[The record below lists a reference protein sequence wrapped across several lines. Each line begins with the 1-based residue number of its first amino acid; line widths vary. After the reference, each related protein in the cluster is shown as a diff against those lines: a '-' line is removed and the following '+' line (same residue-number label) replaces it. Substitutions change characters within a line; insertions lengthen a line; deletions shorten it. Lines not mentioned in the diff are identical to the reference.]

1 MLSGVTLTTSFSKC
15 YGKKEKNT
23 VSNFPVFEK
32 NWALSSSI
40 NWPSNLVK
48 TASCKCSVLPQ
59 KVRETFLVWGEKEQY
74 LDVKTQTYLTSLF
87 LLCFFNLL
95 LCCPTTN
102 ISTDFNNQHLNWQHF
117 NSYIMPKAT
126 DLFCHT
132 VLSFVKS
139 SMLVSFNP
147 LNYKYW
153 GNM

>member
-1 MLSGVTLTTSFSKC
+1 MLWKKGEKYCLKFSSLWKI
-15 YGKKEKNT
+15 
-23 VSNFPVFEK
+23 
-32 NWALSSSI
+32 WALSSSI

-59 KVRETFLVWGEKEQY
+59 KVRETFLVWGEKEQD
-74 LDVKTQTYLTSLF
+74 LDVKTQTYLTSLL

-153 GNM
+153 GNT